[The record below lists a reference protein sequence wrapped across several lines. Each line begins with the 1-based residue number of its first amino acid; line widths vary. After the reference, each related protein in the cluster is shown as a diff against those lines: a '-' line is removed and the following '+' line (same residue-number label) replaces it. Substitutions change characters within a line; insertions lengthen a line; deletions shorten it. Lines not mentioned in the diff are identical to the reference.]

1 MLISANTVDEL
12 NQKVNEMLSQGM
24 YLWGSPFI
32 VPSDYHNQTR
42 FFSTSIKRKSFKW
55 RN

>member
-12 NQKVNEMLSQGM
+12 NIKVNEMLSQGM
-24 YLWGSPFI
+24 YLWGSPFT
-32 VPSDYHNQTR
+32 VSEVLLVAEQMV
-42 FFSTSIKRKSFKW
+42 